1 VQELF
6 ATILID
12 RKGEAYYMKNMK
24 ISRKIAMIVAAALFF
39 IIAVG
44 AGGNLS
50 IRQMANLS
58 NEMYDD
64 SLLPLSWIK
73 QVSANDYK
81 HNALFL
87 ELMFNEDNTRIDS
100 LVEQIHSNSDA
111 SSSLLQQYRSTTRT
125 DNETALLKEY
135 DGMLAQYNEQEQQ
148 IVDLMMNGKVNE
160 AYTLYT
166 GQTASLRASM
176 TELLTKLADSA
187 EETAALMNQASETRA
202 ANSNLITLLG
212 TLAALLLLIPIAI
225 VITKMITKPVKSL
238 QHLMEQAEHGNLTV
252 EGSYFS
258 QDEIGQLT
266 KSFNTMIG
274 GIHALLQQ
282 VSQSAQTLTASSE
295 ELTASV
301 HQTSGA
307 AEQMA
312 GEASGLAAGFEQQT
326 ETINSLSTAADH
338 MVSQLSYVERI
349 GKEMKQ
355 LAHDAEL
362 ANHTGADAASQ
373 IHEQMLE
380 IKQNVEETEAD
391 INALYEASSAIGSI
405 VTAINEIAGQTNL
418 LSLNASIEAARAG
431 DAGRGFTVVASEIRK
446 LADDSA
452 ASSRQIAELVA
463 HMQAKTEAAVHS
475 MCKGAERVEAGMQRS
490 LHASASFVQIE
501 ASISKTVDKVNETE
515 AAITQAAGESRTV
528 SSSMIMVNHIT
539 NEGSGRIQEISAA
552 SEEQAAVM
560 EDVLHSAQNLAEL
573 ADDLHASLSRFTL

>member
-1 VQELF
+1 
-6 ATILID
+6 
-12 RKGEAYYMKNMK
+12 MKNMK
-24 ISRKIAMIVAAALFF
+24 VSRKIAMIVAAALFF

-58 NEMYDD
+58 NDLYDD

-87 ELMFNEDNTRIDS
+87 EFMFNEDNTRIDS

-125 DNETALLKEY
+125 NNETALLKEY
-135 DGMLAQYNEQEQQ
+135 DGLLAQYNEQEQQ

-166 GQTASLRASM
+166 GQTAGLRASM
-176 TELLTKLADSA
+176 TELLTKLANSA
-187 EETAALMNQASETRA
+187 EETAASMNQASETRA

-225 VITKMITKPVKSL
+225 VITKMITKPVISL
-238 QHLMEQAEHGNLTV
+238 QHLMKEAEHGNLTV

-326 ETINSLSTAADH
+326 ETINSLSSAADH

-349 GKEMKQ
+349 GKEMKL

-391 INALYEASSAIGSI
+391 INALYEASSTIGSI

-475 MCKGAERVEAGMQRS
+475 MRKGAERVEAGMQRS

-515 AAITQAAGESRTV
+515 AAITQAAGESRSV
-528 SSSMIMVNHIT
+528 SSSMIMVNRIT

-560 EDVLHSAQNLAEL
+560 EDVLHSAHSLAEL
-573 ADDLHASLSRFTL
+573 ADDLHASLARFTL